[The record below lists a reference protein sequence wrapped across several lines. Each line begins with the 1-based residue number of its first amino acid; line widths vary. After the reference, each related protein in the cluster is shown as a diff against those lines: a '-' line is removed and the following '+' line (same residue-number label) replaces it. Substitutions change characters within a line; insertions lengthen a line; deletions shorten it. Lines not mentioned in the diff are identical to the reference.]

1 MDFRDQKKATKNMEK
16 LSDLSDLSDLSELPA
31 AHIRHVLPLEWPR
44 STWARHHGCLAKTSW
59 ISSKKT
65 SKIKNRWLMLAESY
79 VHRCSSDRT
88 STFSIRRT

>member
-1 MDFRDQKKATKNMEK
+1 MTKKKATKNMEK
-16 LSDLSDLSDLSELPA
+16 LSDLSDLSE
-31 AHIRHVLPLEWPR
+31 LPLEWPR